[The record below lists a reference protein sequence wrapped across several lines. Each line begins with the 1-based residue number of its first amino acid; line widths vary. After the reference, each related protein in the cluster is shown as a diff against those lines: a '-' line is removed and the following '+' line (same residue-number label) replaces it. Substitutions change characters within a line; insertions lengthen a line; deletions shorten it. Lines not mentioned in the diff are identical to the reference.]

1 MRVKVEQ
8 VPNALLALRWGV
20 MVLALIA
27 LFVLEWSGV
36 AFALIMIGLGLSM
49 ALRFSGARRWI
60 ALKLTNGKSDQIP
73 K

>member
-20 MVLALIA
+20 MVLALVA

-36 AFALIMIGLGLSM
+36 APDAD
-49 ALRFSGARRWI
+49 RPQRCKWDHRW
-60 ALKLTNGKSDQIP
+60 K
-73 K
+73 

>member
-20 MVLALIA
+20 MVLALVA

-49 ALRFSGARRWI
+49 ALRFAGARRWI

>member
-20 MVLALIA
+20 MVLALVA
-27 LFVLEWSGV
+27 LFVLEWYGV
-36 AFALIMIGLGLSM
+36 AFALIMIGLGLSI
-49 ALRFSGARRWI
+49 ALRFAGARRWI
-60 ALKLTNGKSDQIP
+60 ASKLTNGKSDQIP

>member
-8 VPNALLALRWGV
+8 VPNVLLALRWGV
-20 MVLALIA
+20 LVLALIA
-27 LFVLEWSGV
+27 LFVLDWSGV

-49 ALRFSGARRWI
+49 ALRFAGARRRI
-60 ALKLTNGKSDQIP
+60 ASKLTNGKSDQIP

>member
-20 MVLALIA
+20 MVLALVA
-27 LFVLEWSGV
+27 LFVLECSGV
-36 AFALIMIGLGLSM
+36 AFALIMIGLGLSI
-49 ALRFSGARRWI
+49 ALRFAGARRLI
-60 ALKLTNGKSDQIP
+60 ASKLTNGKSDQIP

>member
-1 MRVKVEQ
+1 MPVKVEQ
-8 VPNALLALRWGV
+8 VPNVLLALRWGV
-20 MVLALIA
+20 MVLALVA

-49 ALRFSGARRWI
+49 ALRFAGARRWI